1 MKKFAIGYLALL
13 AIWWGA
19 LAAPWVTVS
28 GEATASLSGTEVS
41 AGLAALPIVLLL
53 LLFLIAYTRW
63 RSSLLVVSALVFG
76 LGAWLATASPAG
88 QPAVSSAIASQTGIA
103 DPAGQLAVVTI
114 ENTGWHFAALVIA
127 VLGSVFCLIFVASAK
142 NWRGRERRSEPRLP
156 DDEPDLWSET
166 GQALN

>member
-13 AIWWGA
+13 AIWWGV

-28 GEATASLSGTEVS
+28 GEATAILSGTDVS

-63 RSSLLVVSALVFG
+63 RSALLIVSASVFA
-76 LGAWLATASPAG
+76 LGAWLASASPAS
-88 QPAVSSAIASQTGIA
+88 QPAVSSAIAAQTGIA
-103 DPAGQLAVVTI
+103 DAAGQLAVVTVA
-114 ENTGWHFAALVIA
+114 NTGWHLAALVVAI
-127 VLGSVFCLIFVASAK
+127 LGSTFSLFFVVGSK
-142 NWRGRERRSEPRLP
+142 NWRGRERRSESRLG

-166 GQALN
+166 DQALN

>member
-1 MKKFAIGYLALL
+1 MKRFAIGYLALL
-13 AIWWGA
+13 ALWWGV
-19 LAAPWVTVS
+19 LAAPWVVVS
-28 GEATASLSGTEVS
+28 GEATASLSGTQVS
-41 AGLAALPIVLLL
+41 AGLATLPVVLLL

-103 DPAGQLAVVTI
+103 DPAGQLAVVAI
-114 ENTGWHFAALVIA
+114 ENTGWHLAALAIA
-127 VLGSVFCLIFVASAK
+127 VLGTVLCLIFVPGAK
-142 NWRGRERRSEPRLP
+142 NWRGRERRSESHTG

-166 GQALN
+166 DQALN